1 MRRISLPL
9 LIALITAGLI
19 ALLVITRP
27 SMAPVDQAEIEWPVR
42 VTTARYQ
49 DLRPT
54 LKLYGEIVAGRESEL
69 RALTPGPIKEVG
81 DNFREGARVSEGEL
95 LLRVDPFDY
104 EIALAEQR
112 AASVEAEAQVRLKEQ
127 DMQRIDALFAEGNVS
142 AQQRDTASLEVDM
155 ARAALERSQAGA
167 RRAVRELADTRL
179 VAPYDGV
186 LVEVSANL
194 GRQLSTTDR
203 VARIIDPESLEVGFP
218 LSNEQYGRLM
228 TEGSLMGRPVRIF
241 WEVGETE
248 LEYAARIERLGGEI
262 TAASGGI
269 RVFGELLDTP
279 MDTPLRA
286 GAFVRIE
293 LSDRLYSQVAPVPE
307 TALYGENR
315 VFVVEDGRLRTRH
328 IELKGYDGDR
338 ILLGPAG
345 GERAQAGRT
354 GRDHAIARSGRQR
367 PRRNRRVAGPW
378 RPTGSWLSSP
388 ATRWPATC

>member
-1 MRRISLPL
+1 MRRITLPL
-9 LIALITAGLI
+9 LIALITAALI

-27 SMAPVDQAEIEWPVR
+27 SMAPVEQAEIEWPVR

-49 DLRPT
+49 DLRPI
-54 LKLYGEIVAGRESEL
+54 LRLYGEIVAGRESEL

-81 DNFREGARVSEGEL
+81 ENFREGARVSEGEL

-104 EIALAEQR
+104 EIALTEQR
-112 AASVEAEAQVRLKEQ
+112 AAQVEAEAQLRLKEQ
-127 DMQRIDALFAEGNVS
+127 DMQRIDALFGEGNVS

-155 ARAALERSQAGA
+155 SRAALERSQAGVRQA
-167 RRAVRELADTRL
+167 ERELADTRL

-186 LVEVSANL
+186 LVDVSANL

-203 VARIIDPESLEVGFP
+203 VARIVDPASLEVGFP

-228 TEGSLMGRPVRIF
+228 SEGSLMGRPVRIF

-248 LEYAARIERLGGEI
+248 FGYAARVERLGGEI

-279 MDTPLRA
+279 KDTPLRP

-293 LSDRLYSQVAPVPE
+293 LEDRLYSQVAPVPE
-307 TALYGENR
+307 TALYGEDR
-315 VFVVEDGRLRTRH
+315 VFVVEDGRLSTRH
-328 IELKGYDGDR
+328 VELKGYDGDR
-338 ILLGPAG
+338 MLLGPAG
-345 GERAQAGRT
+345 PNGLRQGERVVITQLREAG
-354 GRDHAIARSGRQR
+354 DNARA
-367 PRRNRRVAGPW
+367 VIVE
-378 RPTGSWLSSP
+378 
-388 ATRWPATC
+388 

>member
-1 MRRISLPL
+1 MRRMTLPL

-54 LKLYGEIVAGRESEL
+54 LGLYGEIVAGRESEL
-69 RALTPGPIKEVG
+69 RALTPGPIKAVG
-81 DNFREGARVSEGEL
+81 ENFREGARVSEGEL

-112 AASVEAEAQVRLKEQ
+112 AATVEAEAQLRLKEQ

-167 RRAVRELADTRL
+167 RRAERELADTRL
-179 VAPYDGV
+179 VAPYEGV
-186 LVEVSANL
+186 LVDVSANL
-194 GRQLSTTDR
+194 GKHLSTTDR
-203 VARIIDPESLEVGFP
+203 VARIVDPASLEVGFP

-241 WEVGETE
+241 WEVGETQ
-248 LEYAARIERLGGEI
+248 LEYAAQIERLGGEI

-269 RVFGELLDTP
+269 RVFGELLGIS
-279 MDTPLRA
+279 MDTPLRP

-293 LSDRLYSQVAPVPE
+293 LQDRLYSRVAPVPE

-315 VFVVEDGRLRTRH
+315 VFVVQDGRLRIRH
-328 IELKGYDGDR
+328 VELRGYDGER
-338 ILLGPAG
+338 MLLGAAPQNALKQGELVVLTQLREAG
-345 GERAQAGRT
+345 ENARAV
-354 GRDHAIARSGRQR
+354 I
-367 PRRNRRVAGPW
+367 VE
-378 RPTGSWLSSP
+378 
-388 ATRWPATC
+388 